1 MNSKERVLTAYKHQE
16 PDRVPVGE
24 MHIMSTVSSQIL
36 NREAITGEGGWTIH
50 TMMEMLRNNNREEYI
65 ERLSKDTYDVF
76 VKSGLDLICTELD
89 PASDL
94 SGKIYKD
101 VTATSWTE
109 VDAETGS
116 WVKFVYNESSD
127 TAHEIDSLEK
137 QGDEYDEIEKHLDV
151 MKKRGYE
158 LDDSLFD
165 STRYMVEHAGNEMFL
180 MAKVPNLIPSGRSW
194 YTKFM
199 EMMYVAPELAE
210 RLCND
215 YLQYGLAATKKY
227 ADLGLDCVMIAS
239 DWAGSTGPL
248 FSPDMIRKYLIPQI
262 QTICDYCHS
271 RNMLV
276 LKHTDGNIMQFAD
289 DFFAMGI
296 DGYQSIEPYAGM
308 DIGFI
313 KQKYGDKVLLMGN
326 IDCARTLPY
335 GTKEEVIKETLACM
349 KSASHGGGHIV
360 SSANTIGYPTPAENF
375 LAMVDTVHKY
385 GNYPLS
391 L

>member
-1 MNSKERVLTAYKHQE
+1 
-16 PDRVPVGE
+16 
-24 MHIMSTVSSQIL
+24 
-36 NREAITGEGGWTIH
+36 
-50 TMMEMLRNNNREEYI
+50 MMEMLRNNNREEYI
-65 ERLSKDTYDVF
+65 ERLPKDTHDVF
-76 VKSGLDLICTELD
+76 VKSGLDFICTELD
-89 PASDL
+89 PAADL

-101 VTATSWTE
+101 VTVTSWTE

-116 WVKFVYNESSD
+116 WAKFVYNESSD

-137 QGDEYDEIEKHLDV
+137 QGDEYDEIEKHLDT
-151 MKKRGYE
+151 MEKRGFE

-199 EMMYVAPELAE
+199 EMMYVEPEFAE

-215 YLQYGLAATKKY
+215 YLQYGLAAAKKY

-248 FSPDMIRKYLIPQI
+248 FPPDMIRKYLIPQI
-262 QTICDYCHS
+262 ITICEYCNS

-313 KQKYGDKVLLMGN
+313 KQRYGDKVLLMGN

-349 KSASHGGGHIV
+349 KSASRGGGHIV

-391 L
+391 F